1 MNDLYKA
8 NEPSGCI
15 LSDCCNLIL
24 SISDDPDPFGPL
36 SDDEFQILM
45 SEIAMSIGYI
55 ADNMEILQSSTELEE
70 MFDLVQ
76 SLRKVNAMATDE
88 VNENR
93 NI

>member
-45 SEIAMSIGYI
+45 SEIAMSISMI
-55 ADNMEILQSSTELEE
+55 ADNMDILQL
-70 MFDLVQ
+70 FDLVH
-76 SLRKVNAMATDE
+76 SLKEVNRMATVE

>member
-36 SDDEFQILM
+36 SDDEFQIVM
-45 SEIAMSIGYI
+45 SEIAMSISTI
-55 ADNMEILQSSTELEE
+55 ADNMDILQDSTDVEEL
-70 MFDLVQ
+70 FDLVH
-76 SLRKVNAMATDE
+76 SLKEVNRMATVE